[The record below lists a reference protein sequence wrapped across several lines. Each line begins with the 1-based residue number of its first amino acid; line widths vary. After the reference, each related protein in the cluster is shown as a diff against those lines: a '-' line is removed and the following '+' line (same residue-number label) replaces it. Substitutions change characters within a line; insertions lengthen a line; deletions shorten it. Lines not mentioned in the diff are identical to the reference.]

1 MNKDN
6 CSTIELLKNEID
18 EWCRIYFINKG
29 SYDSILFKA
38 MNYSLNAG
46 GKRIRPMLLLLGYM
60 LYKKDY
66 HTVIDA
72 AGALEM
78 IQTYSL
84 IHDDLPCMDNDDLRR
99 GKPTNHKVYGEA
111 LALLAGDGLLNEAM
125 NILFNLSSKIG
136 PDCVKAASI
145 ISNASGPS
153 GMIGG
158 QVVDILAENKT
169 IDIEELTY
177 MHKKKTGALIK
188 ASIVAGSVLGGASEE
203 DLNIL
208 GLYGESLGLAFQ
220 IKDDILDVTGESSK
234 LGKDTKADES
244 NNKTTFVSVYGID
257 ECKEMCEKL
266 SYKCIEYLSMIKRD
280 TSILKDLTIKLLN
293 RVS

>member
-6 CSTIELLKNEID
+6 SSTIELLKNEID
-18 EWCRIYFINKG
+18 EWCKKYFNNKG

-38 MNYSLNAG
+38 MDYSLNAG

-60 LYKKDY
+60 LYKKDH
-66 HTVIDA
+66 HTILDA

-125 NILFNLSSKIG
+125 NILFHLSGKIG
-136 PDCVKAASI
+136 SDCVKAASI

-169 IDIEELTY
+169 IDLEELTY

-188 ASIVAGSVLGGASEE
+188 ASIVAGAVLGGASEE

-234 LGKDTKADES
+234 LGKNTKVDES

-257 ECKEMCEKL
+257 KCKEMCEKL
-266 SYKCIEYLSMIKRD
+266 SNKCIEYLSMIERD

-293 RVS
+293 RVN